1 MRFSRQHI
9 PTPKGMF
16 LQVDERMKV
25 SGEGI
30 VIEINGKAIDPAK
43 DYDIATSMLL
53 LQGMDNVKPL
63 VEFAQQC
70 PERIPSED
78 VSRPAKS
85 IVFLQRDRSI
95 HDPDLDI
102 IMDGD
107 CSNGACAGSASNG
120 QAVQTSAVHSGAGKE
135 EEPRGCA
142 PLFFDACGTLRLF

>member
-16 LQVDERMKV
+16 LQVDERIKV

-63 VEFAQQC
+63 VEFAQQF

-78 VSRPAKS
+78 VSRPAKTIGEMRVLS
-85 IVFLQRDRSI
+85 FLS
-95 HDPDLDI
+95 
-102 IMDGD
+102 
-107 CSNGACAGSASNG
+107 
-120 QAVQTSAVHSGAGKE
+120 V
-135 EEPRGCA
+135 
-142 PLFFDACGTLRLF
+142 